1 MSIKEQFDSFI
12 SLSRNV
18 INKQNAMPV
27 IAAAT
32 ALMAE
37 LEKPG
42 TVVDGDILGSLSN
55 DERRDLM
62 QGLVG
67 LMASVAVKEL

>member
-1 MSIKEQFDSFI
+1 MTIKEQFDCFI
-12 SLSRNV
+12 LLSRNV

-37 LEKPG
+37 LEKPD

-55 DERRDLM
+55 EERRGLL

-67 LMASVAVKEL
+67 LMVSVAVKEL